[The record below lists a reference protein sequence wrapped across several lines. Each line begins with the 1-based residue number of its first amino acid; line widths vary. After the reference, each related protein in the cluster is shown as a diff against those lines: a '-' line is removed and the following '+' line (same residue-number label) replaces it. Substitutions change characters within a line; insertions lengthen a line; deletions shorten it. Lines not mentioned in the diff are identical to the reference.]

1 MSYAPLPLIL
11 PTLPFGIENET
22 MQSSNRREFEGDAG
36 APLPDF
42 SAPNIDLR
50 TVAPALG
57 VSVNRQPDYLDYDQK
72 GRGVVVSMFANSGVA
87 YMIGTLGGGIYGL
100 REGVRHSPS
109 SRFRVKL
116 NSILNHCGRYGSRWG
131 NSLGVVAILYSIY
144 EGAADQV
151 SRIVI
156 QWCCE

>member
-1 MSYAPLPLIL
+1 M
-11 PTLPFGIENET
+11 
-22 MQSSNRREFEGDAG
+22 
-36 APLPDF
+36 
-42 SAPNIDLR
+42 
-50 TVAPALG
+50 LG
-57 VSVNRQPDYLDYDQK
+57 T
-72 GRGVVVSMFANSGVA
+72 F
-87 YMIGTLGGGIYGL
+87 GGGLYGL

-151 SRIVI
+151 SRDGKG
-156 QWCCE
+156 CCEKSDVSVVPWFGGLHPICVLNPPVYLCSLTLTPIQALFNERPLFSGFMTGATFYASAGPRAALFSWVTGYGSGRGHLHWIHRVGHSIW